1 MISRIVFD
9 FFGVISSEVAPF
21 IFGEVFSDEEAK
33 RLKEEY
39 MQPADRGDITEEQMY
54 ENLARLFSRTPEDM
68 EEEYL
73 RRAVIDRDM
82 VAYIEELRKTYRV
95 CLLSNAQSDY
105 LRKVFDRED
114 LDRLFDR
121 KVVSGDVRMIKPYP
135 EIFEYLLNL
144 EGIKPSEALFIDD
157 NPKNVEGARAVGMN
171 AILDSDLASL
181 KTAMRNLKC
190 EM

>member
-1 MISRIVFD
+1 MINTIVFD

-39 MQPADRGDITEEQMY
+39 MQPADRGDVTEKQMY

-68 EEEYL
+68 EAEYL

-82 VAYIEELRKTYRV
+82 VAFIEKLKEKYRV

-114 LDRLFDR
+114 LDRLFDE
-121 KVVSGDVRMIKPYP
+121 KVVSGDVKMIKPYP
-135 EIFEYLLNL
+135 EIFELLL
-144 EGIKPSEALFIDD
+144 SRVGIKPSEAVFIDD
-157 NPKNVEGARAVGMN
+157 NPKNVEGARAVGIH
-171 AILDSDLASL
+171 AILFTGKDALISELAAL
-181 KTAMRNLKC
+181 GVTI
-190 EM
+190 

>member
-135 EIFEYLLNL
+135 EIFEYLLKL
-144 EGIKPSEALFIDD
+144 EGIKPSEAVFIDD

-171 AILDSDLASL
+171 AILYSDLASL
-181 KTAMRNLKC
+181 KTAMRNLKL
-190 EM
+190 EL

>member
-1 MISRIVFD
+1 MINTIIFD
-9 FFGVISSEVAPF
+9 FFGVMSTEVAPF
-21 IFGEVFSDEEAK
+21 LFAEVFEPEEAK

-39 MQPADRGDITEEQMY
+39 MQPADRGDVTERQMY

-82 VAYIEELRKTYRV
+82 VAYIEELRKSYRV

-135 EIFEYLLNL
+135 EIFEHLLKL
-144 EGIKPSEALFIDD
+144 ECIAPDEALFIDD

-171 AILDSDLASL
+171 AILYTDLASL
-181 KTAMRNLKC
+181 KTAMRNLN
-190 EM
+190 

>member
-1 MISRIVFD
+1 MINTIVFD

-21 IFGEVFSDEEAK
+21 VFGEVFSDEEAK

-39 MQPADRGDITEEQMY
+39 MQPADRGDVTEREMY

-73 RRAVIDRDM
+73 RRAVIDREM
-82 VAYIEELRKTYRV
+82 VAFIEELRKKHRV

-114 LDRLFDR
+114 LDRLFDE

-135 EIFEYLLNL
+135 EIFELLL
-144 EGIKPSEALFIDD
+144 SRVGIKPSEAVFIDD
-157 NPKNVEGARAVGMN
+157 NPKNVEGARAVGIH
-171 AILDSDLASL
+171 AILFTGKDALISELAAL
-181 KTAMRNLKC
+181 GVTL
-190 EM
+190 

>member
-144 EGIKPSEALFIDD
+144 EGIKPSEAVFIDD

-171 AILDSDLASL
+171 AILYSDLASL
-181 KTAMRNLKC
+181 KTAMRNLKL
-190 EM
+190 EL

>member
-21 IFGEVFSDEEAK
+21 IFGEVFSDEEAP

-39 MQPADRGDITEEQMY
+39 MQPADRGAITEEQMY

-135 EIFEYLLNL
+135 EIFEHLLSL
-144 EGIKPSEALFIDD
+144 VGIEPSEAVFIDD
-157 NPKNVEGARAVGMN
+157 NPRNVEGARAVGMN
-171 AILDSDLASL
+171 AILYTDLASL
-181 KTAMRNLKC
+181 KSELS
-190 EM
+190 EMQNVK

>member
-1 MISRIVFD
+1 MINTIVFD

-39 MQPADRGDITEEQMY
+39 MQPADRGDVTEKQMY

-68 EEEYL
+68 EAEYL

-82 VAYIEELRKTYRV
+82 VAFIEKLKGKYRV

-114 LDRLFDR
+114 LDRLFDT

-135 EIFEYLLNL
+135 EIFELLL
-144 EGIKPSEALFIDD
+144 SRVGIKPSEAVFIDD
-157 NPKNVEGARAVGMN
+157 NPKNVEGARAVGIH
-171 AILDSDLASL
+171 AILFTDRKSVV
-181 KTAMRNLKC
+181 
-190 EM
+190 

>member
-135 EIFEYLLNL
+135 EIFEHLLKL
-144 EGIKPSEALFIDD
+144 EGIKPSEAVFIDD

-171 AILDSDLASL
+171 AILYSDLASL
-181 KTAMRNLKC
+181 KTAMRNLKL
-190 EM
+190 EL